1 MRKTE
6 QANEIADGRAAG
18 AATHGVPGGLGSG
31 LPFIK
36 ALLRRARLRTRKAV
50 EVEGKDLEGTTPTQ
64 PGSQDPG
71 SDAARS
77 SMEAGLTRGVSL
89 LFSNRS

>member
-6 QANEIADGRAAG
+6 QANEIADDRAAG
-18 AATHGVPGGLGSG
+18 AATRGVPGGLGSG
-31 LPFIK
+31 VPFIR

-50 EVEGKDLEGTTPTQ
+50 EGKDLEGTISTRQ
-64 PGSQDPG
+64 RRQDPG

-89 LFSNRS
+89 LFSNRR